1 MSRRRK
7 FVELGGERIPV
18 IEDAATVIYLAD
30 ECGHW
35 PSKPLNYIR
44 QDLPWLVEGSV
55 LELEDLNP
63 ASGEMGETR
72 TVMVL
77 ETQVRVQLYP
87 GKYGQVIRKV
97 LVKPAPPMSEVF
109 DQLSH

>member
-7 FVELGGERIPV
+7 FVNLGGERIPV

-30 ECGHW
+30 ELGQW

-44 QDLPWLVEGSV
+44 LDMPWLTEGSV
-55 LELEDLNP
+55 LELEDLHP
-63 ASGEMGETR
+63 GRSMGEVT
-72 TVMVL
+72 TVVVI

-97 LVKPAPPMSEVF
+97 LVKPAPPVSEVF
-109 DQLSH
+109 AQFPS